1 VRSLQA
7 TLPHTPHFP
16 KLSKTTHITKIMA
29 DFIALNGEIVALID
43 DLDLQFVGLSD
54 TEIAEIP
61 YIEL

>member
-1 VRSLQA
+1 
-7 TLPHTPHFP
+7 
-16 KLSKTTHITKIMA
+16 MA